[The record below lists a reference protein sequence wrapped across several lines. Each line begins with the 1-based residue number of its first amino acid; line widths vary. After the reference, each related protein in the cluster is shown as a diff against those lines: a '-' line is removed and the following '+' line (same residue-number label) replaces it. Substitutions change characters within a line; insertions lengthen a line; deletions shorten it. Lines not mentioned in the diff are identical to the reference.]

1 MKENATVLQINTD
14 GPVTTFFSLFP
25 SPSTIFLFSSLS
37 GLLDQT
43 CVEFRVL
50 RFRALRAFRALC
62 RELLHFALS

>member
-1 MKENATVLQINTD
+1 MLQINTD

-25 SPSTIFLFSSLS
+25 SPSTIFFFLRSQDYLTS
-37 GLLDQT
+37 
-43 CVEFRVL
+43 VEFRVL